1 MDVTAIADAV
11 SPVVA
16 ALGLDL
22 YDIEVTG
29 SGRARIVRVLI
40 DRPAGDA
47 AGEAGG
53 IDLDA
58 IAKATEAV
66 SPILDQPPVDKILS
80 GSYSL
85 EVSSPG
91 LERPLRTRAHFA
103 RAVGETISVKTSQ
116 HTATVAGDDEAGE
129 VAKPARPR
137 LRGVVTAAGD
147 DSFTLLADA
156 DAGHGAGAGAGTE
169 HTITYAEVVQARTV
183 FEWGP
188 EPKGGK
194 AKASNATTGKAK
206 PAKGRKKEVVRR

>member
-29 SGRARIVRVLI
+29 SGRARIVRVMI
-40 DRPAGDA
+40 DRPAGED
-47 AGEAGG
+47 GG
-53 IDLDA
+53 IDLEA
-58 IAKATEAV
+58 IAAATEAV

-91 LERPLRTRAHFA
+91 LERPLRTPVHFA
-103 RAVGETISVKTSQ
+103 RAVGETISVK
-116 HTATVAGDDEAGE
+116 AAANAEGADEA
-129 VAKPARPR
+129 AKPVRAR
-137 LRGVVTAAGD
+137 LRGVVVSAGD
-147 DSFTLLADA
+147 DSFILLGD
-156 DAGHGAGAGAGTE
+156 DGTE
-169 HTITYAEVVQARTV
+169 HTISYAEVVQARTV

-194 AKASNATTGKAK
+194 AKATNAKTGKAK
-206 PAKGRKKEVVRR
+206 SAKGRKQEVVRR

>member
-29 SGRARIVRVLI
+29 SGRARIVRVMI
-40 DRPAGDA
+40 DRPAGED
-47 AGEAGG
+47 GG
-53 IDLDA
+53 IDLEA
-58 IAKATEAV
+58 IAAATEAV

-91 LERPLRTRAHFA
+91 LERPLRTPVHFA
-103 RAVGETISVKTSQ
+103 RAVGETISVK
-116 HTATVAGDDEAGE
+116 AAANAEGADEA
-129 VAKPARPR
+129 AKPVRAR
-137 LRGVVTAAGD
+137 LRGVVVSAGD
-147 DSFTLLADA
+147 DSFIVLGD
-156 DAGHGAGAGAGTE
+156 DGTE
-169 HTITYAEVVQARTV
+169 HTISYAEVVQARTV

-188 EPKGGK
+188 QPKGAKAGKSGK
-194 AKASNATTGKAK
+194 ATGAK
-206 PAKGRKKEVVRR
+206 GSEQRAKGRNKEEAVRR

>member
-29 SGRARIVRVLI
+29 SGRARIVRVMI
-40 DRPAGDA
+40 DRPAGED
-47 AGEAGG
+47 GG
-53 IDLDA
+53 IDLEA
-58 IAKATEAV
+58 IAAATEAV

-91 LERPLRTRAHFA
+91 LERPLRTPVHFA
-103 RAVGETISVKTSQ
+103 RAVGETISLK
-116 HTATVAGDDEAGE
+116 AAANAEGADEA
-129 VAKPARPR
+129 AKPVRAR
-137 LRGVVTAAGD
+137 LRGVVVSAGD
-147 DSFTLLADA
+147 DSFILLGD
-156 DAGHGAGAGAGTE
+156 DGTE
-169 HTITYAEVVQARTV
+169 HTISYAEVVQARTV

-188 EPKGGK
+188 QPKGAKAGKSGK
-194 AKASNATTGKAK
+194 ATGAK
-206 PAKGRKKEVVRR
+206 GSEQRAKGRNKEEVVRR

>member
-29 SGRARIVRVLI
+29 SGRARIVRVMI
-40 DRPAGDA
+40 DRPAGED
-47 AGEAGG
+47 GG
-53 IDLDA
+53 IDLEA
-58 IAKATEAV
+58 IAAATEAV

-91 LERPLRTRAHFA
+91 LERPLRTPVHFA
-103 RAVGETISVKTSQ
+103 RAVGETISVK
-116 HTATVAGDDEAGE
+116 AAANAEGADEA
-129 VAKPARPR
+129 AKPVRAR
-137 LRGVVTAAGD
+137 LRGVVVSAGD
-147 DSFTLLADA
+147 DSFILLGD
-156 DAGHGAGAGAGTE
+156 DGTE
-169 HTITYAEVVQARTV
+169 HTISYAEVVQARTV

-188 EPKGGK
+188 QPKG
-194 AKASNATTGKAK
+194 AKAGKSGNATGAK
-206 PAKGRKKEVVRR
+206 GSEQRAKGRNKEEAVRR

>member
-29 SGRARIVRVLI
+29 SGRARIVRVMI
-40 DRPAGDA
+40 DRPAGED
-47 AGEAGG
+47 GG
-53 IDLDA
+53 IDLEA
-58 IAKATEAV
+58 IAAATEAV

-91 LERPLRTRAHFA
+91 LERPLRTPVHFA
-103 RAVGETISVKTSQ
+103 RAVGETISVK
-116 HTATVAGDDEAGE
+116 AAANAEGADEA
-129 VAKPARPR
+129 AKPVRAR
-137 LRGVVTAAGD
+137 LRGVVVSAGD
-147 DSFTLLADA
+147 DSFILLGD
-156 DAGHGAGAGAGTE
+156 DGTE
-169 HTITYAEVVQARTV
+169 HTISYAEVVQARTV

-188 EPKGGK
+188 QPKGAKAGKSGK
-194 AKASNATTGKAK
+194 ATGAK
-206 PAKGRKKEVVRR
+206 GSEQRAKGRNKEEAVRR

>member
-29 SGRARIVRVLI
+29 SGRARIVRVMI
-40 DRPAGDA
+40 DRPAGED
-47 AGEAGG
+47 GG
-53 IDLDA
+53 IDLEA
-58 IAKATEAV
+58 IAAATEAV

-91 LERPLRTRAHFA
+91 LERPLRTPVHFA
-103 RAVGETISVKTSQ
+103 RAVGETISLK
-116 HTATVAGDDEAGE
+116 AAANAEGADEA
-129 VAKPARPR
+129 AKPVRAR
-137 LRGVVTAAGD
+137 LRGVVVSAGD
-147 DSFTLLADA
+147 DSFILLGD
-156 DAGHGAGAGAGTE
+156 DGTE
-169 HTITYAEVVQARTV
+169 HTISYAEVVQARTV

-188 EPKGGK
+188 QPKGAKAGKSGK
-194 AKASNATTGKAK
+194 ATGAK
-206 PAKGRKKEVVRR
+206 GSEQRAKGRNKEEAVRR

>member
-29 SGRARIVRVLI
+29 SGRARIVRVMI
-40 DRPAGDA
+40 DRPAGEDGSDRA
-47 AGEAGG
+47 G
-53 IDLDA
+53 IDLEA
-58 IAKATEAV
+58 IAAATEAV

-91 LERPLRTRAHFA
+91 LERTLRTPVHFA
-103 RAVGETISVKTSQ
+103 RAVGETISVK
-116 HTATVAGDDEAGE
+116 AAANAEGADEA
-129 VAKPARPR
+129 AKPVRAR
-137 LRGVVTAAGD
+137 LRGVVVSAGD
-147 DSFTLLADA
+147 DSFILLGD
-156 DAGHGAGAGAGTE
+156 DGTE
-169 HTITYAEVVQARTV
+169 HTISYAEVVQARTV

-188 EPKGGK
+188 QPKGAKAGKSGK
-194 AKASNATTGKAK
+194 ATGAK
-206 PAKGRKKEVVRR
+206 GSEQRAKGRNKEEAVRR

>member
-29 SGRARIVRVLI
+29 SGRARIVRVMI
-40 DRPAGDA
+40 DRPAEDA
-47 AGEAGG
+47 SDRAG
-53 IDLDA
+53 IDLEA
-58 IAKATEAV
+58 IAAATEAV

-91 LERPLRTRAHFA
+91 LERPLRTPVHFA
-103 RAVGETISVKTSQ
+103 RAVGETISVKVS
-116 HTATVAGDDEAGE
+116 AEAGTDGE
-129 VAKPARPR
+129 DARPARSR
-137 LRGVVTAAGD
+137 VRGVVQSAGD
-147 DSFTLLADA
+147 DSFTLLAD
-156 DAGHGAGAGAGTE
+156 DGTE
-169 HTITYAEVVQARTV
+169 HTITYEEVVQARTI

-194 AKASNATTGKAK
+194 AKS
-206 PAKGRKKEVVRR
+206 AKGRKKEVVRR